1 MEENT
6 EPKSMEN
13 IWGIADDVAHK
24 NAEIKKEILSDMPN
38 EDKVANNINGYVIN
52 RVGNIVAQF
61 GFFVE
66 TQTDENIDLK
76 ISTDGFL
83 AKIYNENTNIIIG
96 YGHPLGFTG
105 MIDPKK
111 SQVLHLGPDAANGD
125 DIIVKIANDEDL
137 EKQGVVFIIR
147 ETDVMT
153 NLLPEDIK
161 EDFEQSLIDAKAP
174 ITDLNEL
181 ETSYNAYMRHIYM
194 LLGEER
200 ETKIDLP
207 EAEYYE

>member
-96 YGHPLGFTG
+96 YGHPLRFTG

-200 ETKIDLP
+200 ETKTDLP